1 MIMTGQMK
9 KYRESLKNTPEPILL
24 NQIQQKMDLR
34 GLKCLL
40 STVGHSCT
48 YGHLG
53 ESKVSC
59 LMEYCF
65 LHKRRLHMKRYLSM
79 LLSLVLV
86 FTAKTT
92 KSITTSKTTVKLS
105 KLDASKD
112 YYLIP
117 EVLIHTF

>member
-1 MIMTGQMK
+1 MGFWRPCGNWQGAMNPALERKRTRNLQIFG
-9 KYRESLKNTPEPILL
+9 YR
-24 NQIQQKMDLR
+24 NQVLVI
-34 GLKCLL
+34 
-40 STVGHSCT
+40 V
-48 YGHLG
+48 
-53 ESKVSC
+53 
-59 LMEYCF
+59 F

-92 KSITTSKTTVKLS
+92 KSIATSKTTVKLS

>member
-1 MIMTGQMK
+1 MK
-9 KYRESLKNTPEPILL
+9 W
-24 NQIQQKMDLR
+24 
-34 GLKCLL
+34 
-40 STVGHSCT
+40 
-48 YGHLG
+48 
-53 ESKVSC
+53 
-59 LMEYCF
+59 
-65 LHKRRLHMKRYLSM
+65 YLSM

-112 YYLIP
+112 YYLFP